1 VTEDCRK
8 QLFYKGNNMS
18 VKVLIDSAFLDY
30 TGGQKEIEVEGKT
43 VNQCLEHLWVLFPD
57 LKVNLYDKQGKVL
70 SDVGFF
76 VNDENAFP
84 NQPVQ
89 DGDELSIIIPIGG
102 G

>member
-1 VTEDCRK
+1 
-8 QLFYKGNNMS
+8 MS

-30 TGGQKEIEVEGKT
+30 TGGQNEVEVEGKS
-43 VNQCLEHLWVLFPD
+43 VNQCLEHLWLRFPD
-57 LKVNLYDKQGKVL
+57 LKTHLYDRQGKLL
-70 SDVGFF
+70 SDIGLF

>member
-1 VTEDCRK
+1 
-8 QLFYKGNNMS
+8 MS

-30 TGGQKEIEVEGKT
+30 TGGQNEVEVEGKS
-43 VNQCLEHLWVLFPD
+43 VNQCLEHLWLRFPD
-57 LKVNLYDKQGKVL
+57 LKTHLYDPQGKLL
-70 SDVGFF
+70 SDIGLF

-84 NQPVQ
+84 SQPVE